1 MLGLVLRSL
10 QNSQICRT
18 QMKEEIVMEKILSK
32 FLKFFHNYNSLYILD
47 ITIRVQL
54 PETRGYA
61 RSRKHAPHRT
71 LLSGKGSVDIFE
83 LRVSKE
89 PRNRCYVCRNDL
101 VRSYKSCEQ
110 KARGI
115 AFRVY
120 CASLLIK
127 IDGLS
132 KPAAAARTT
141 NAIYGTLYCS
151 CVDEF

>member
-1 MLGLVLRSL
+1 MLGLVLRL
-10 QNSQICRT
+10 FNIR
-18 QMKEEIVMEKILSK
+18 KFVMEKILST
-32 FLKFFHNYNSLYILD
+32 FLMSKYVFSSPKCVGN
-47 ITIRVQL
+47 
-54 PETRGYA
+54 A
-61 RSRKHAPHRT
+61 CSRKHAPHQT
-71 LLSGKGSVDIFE
+71 LSSGKGSVDIFE

-101 VRSYKSCEQ
+101 ARSYKSREQ

-132 KPAAAARTT
+132 KPVAAARTT

>member
-10 QNSQICRT
+10 QNSQICST
-18 QMKEEIVMEKILSK
+18 LMKEEMVMEKILSK
-32 FLKFFHNYNSLYILD
+32 FLKFFFTIIILC
-47 ITIRVQL
+47 TFLTSKYVFSC
-54 PETRGYA
+54 PKCVGNA
-61 RSRKHAPHRT
+61 RSRKHAPHQT
-71 LLSGKGSVDIFE
+71 LSSGKGSVDIFE

-101 VRSYKSCEQ
+101 ARSYKSREQ

-141 NAIYGTLYCS
+141 NAIYGTVL
-151 CVDEF
+151 